1 MGVRLVEEGEGEK
14 RETVLEKEGRASAFW
29 RYGRIVFEWVEG
41 WSSRDERGG
50 FE

>member
-1 MGVRLVEEGEGEK
+1 LVEEVGGEK

-29 RYGRIVFEWVEG
+29 RYGRILFEWVEY
-41 WSSRDERGG
+41 WSSRDEGAG